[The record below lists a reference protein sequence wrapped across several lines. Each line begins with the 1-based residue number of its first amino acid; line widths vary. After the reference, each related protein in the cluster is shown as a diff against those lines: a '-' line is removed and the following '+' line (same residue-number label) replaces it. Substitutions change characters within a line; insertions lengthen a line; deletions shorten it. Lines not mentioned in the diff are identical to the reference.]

1 MNDSAMAVCHILR
14 SGVVNRTH
22 RHRVVGAMIAAACAD
37 ALGAPYEFGPPGG
50 YSAEFGEPVLGGIG
64 EMIGGGGFGWAP
76 GEFTDDTQMAVVL
89 AHRIIADN
97 GLDPTEVFADWQAW
111 STTAADVGITTRA
124 ALNGPDAA
132 TAAEDAHR
140 TQLGGRSA
148 GNGAVMRVLP
158 LAIAMSGY
166 RGDDATALTIE
177 LARRQSALTHYDPAA
192 GWGAAVYTELV
203 RRVLLGAD
211 PWVELPS
218 VIDLIDDSD
227 IAQFYRNLLDRQWT
241 PAAANAP
248 SNGTAW
254 GCLAQAIWAVRTHD
268 ALDTA
273 IIGAIDLGGDTD
285 TVACVAGGLAGA
297 MHGVQAVPSRWSTYV
312 HGVITTRRGTE
323 RITNSGL
330 QQLALELVGDAPAHP
345 AVSEHRAGPTA
356 VDDGLFVGSYPGVAA
371 AVADGSFTG
380 AVLSLC
386 RVGEAFTDMPVRRE
400 VYLVDKEGSANPLLR
415 TVVTDAVATITAWR
429 DEGHVVVVHCHGG
442 RSRTGLIVMAWA
454 MQEYG
459 WSAEQAREW
468 LAGRW
473 EHLSLWNSTFWE
485 FLTTEWEPRCLR
497 GDA

>member
-1 MNDSAMAVCHILR
+1 MSDSLTTVRQIPR

-22 RHRVVGAMIAAACAD
+22 RHRIVGAMIAAACAD
-37 ALGAPYEFGPPGG
+37 ALGAPFEFGPAGA
-50 YSAEFGEPVLGGIG
+50 YSAEFPKPVLGGIG
-64 EMIGGGGFGWAP
+64 EMTGGGGFGWAR

-89 AHRIIADN
+89 AHRLIADN
-97 GLDPTEVFADWQAW
+97 GLDPAEVFADWQAW
-111 STTAADVGITTRA
+111 ATTAADVGITTRA

-132 TAAEDAHR
+132 TAAADAHR

-177 LARRQSALTHYDPAA
+177 LARRQSALTHHDPAA

-211 PWVELPS
+211 PWDELPS
-218 VIDLIDDSD
+218 VIDLIDDPD
-227 IAQFYRNLLDRQWT
+227 IAELYRDLLDPQWT
-241 PAAANAP
+241 PEAAHAP

-254 GCLAQAIWAVRTHD
+254 GCLAQAIWAVRTHNTI
-268 ALDTA
+268 DTA

-285 TVACVAGGLAGA
+285 TVACVAGGLVGA
-297 MHGVQAVPSRWSTYV
+297 MYGIQAVPSRWSTYV

-345 AVSEHRAGPTA
+345 AVSEHHAGPTE
-356 VDDGLFVGSYPGVAA
+356 VSDGIFVASFPGVAD
-371 AVADGSFTG
+371 AVANGSFHG

-386 RVGEAFTDMPVRRE
+386 RVGDAIAELPVRRE

-415 TVVTDAVATITAWR
+415 TVVEDAVATIDAWR
-429 DEGHVVVVHCHGG
+429 AEGHDVVVHCHGG
-442 RSRTGLIVMAWA
+442 RSRTGLITMAWA
-454 MQEYG
+454 MRAFG
-459 WSAEQAREW
+459 CTADQARDW
-468 LAGRW
+468 LSSQW
-473 EHLSLWNSTFWE
+473 PHLSLWNTTFWD
-485 FLTTEWEPRCLR
+485 FLTDEWEPAC
-497 GDA
+497 GGGTA